1 MKIERQTKILEL
13 IRENDIETQSEL
25 LEKLN
30 AEGFSATQAT
40 VSRDIKE
47 LRLVK
52 VPSSSGAYKYASETV
67 SEDESQSHSYLF
79 STAVTNIDYA
89 HALVVIKTKVGMAQA
104 VCAAL
109 VSTNRAGV
117 IGTIAGDDTIFVATR
132 SDSASSG
139 LVSDLKKLMSDK
151 SRNEKK

>member
-1 MKIERQTKILEL
+1 MKIERQSKILEL
-13 IRENDIETQSEL
+13 IKQNDIETQSEL

-52 VPSSSGAYKYASETV
+52 VPSSNGAYKYASENV
-67 SEDESQSHSYLF
+67 SEDESQSNSYLF

-109 VSTNRAGV
+109 DSTNRAGV

>member
-52 VPSSSGAYKYASETV
+52 VPSSSGAYKYASENV

-109 VSTNRAGV
+109 DSTNRAGV

>member
-13 IRENDIETQSEL
+13 IKENDIETQSEL

-52 VPSSSGAYKYASETV
+52 VPSSNGAYKYASENV

-109 VSTNRAGV
+109 DSTNRAGV

-151 SRNEKK
+151 SKNEKK

>member
-109 VSTNRAGV
+109 DSTNRAGV

>member
-109 VSTNRAGV
+109 DSTNRAGV
-117 IGTIAGDDTIFVATR
+117 IGTIAGDDTIMIAIKTSEEAVEVMEELR
-132 SDSASSG
+132 S
-139 LVSDLKKLMSDK
+139 LMGRK
-151 SRNEKK
+151 